1 MKTERARQL
10 ARLGLVG
17 IATLGLLAPTQ
28 TYAAKPDVRT
38 ESKAAM
44 REANGL
50 KLQEM
55 AEAEGALGVY
65 VDEATDEYVVVVPA
79 AGQSRFVAS
88 DSASL
93 GVPVR
98 VETRDIDAAT
108 TDRIGETLEAMAPDL
123 AGHAFGFG
131 FDPKSGKVILRS
143 DAPESAF
150 AAVLKTFPGKI
161 IFREAKFEQT
171 SMANDGQPH
180 WGGAKV
186 AVTGGGNVCTSGFAI
201 RFNASGG
208 RYMITAGHCFTNGQ
222 STSMGTAV
230 REAEAW
236 PYWDFEFI
244 KGHTV
249 AGYVY
254 DSSTHGRPVSNAS
267 NPTVGSTY
275 CTTGI
280 TSGVPCDWS
289 LKKLNQTLCNIGGFP
304 SGSCQHNLAEFRR
317 PSGTPVQPGD
327 SGGPLWFKYSSTAGI
342 RGVVSLHAYDAFE
355 GWNSYATQYQTIAD
369 YYRGVAIVP

>member
-1 MKTERARQL
+1 MNVERARQQ

-17 IATLGLLAPTQ
+17 IALLGLAATPN
-28 TYAAKPDVRT
+28 TYAATPDATRESQAAIREASGVKLT
-38 ESKAAM
+38 ALAESK
-44 REANGL
+44 
-50 KLQEM
+50 
-55 AEAEGALGVY
+55 GALGLY
-65 VDEATDEYVVVVPA
+65 MDEGTGEYVVVIPA
-79 AGQSRFVAS
+79 AAQSSFAVS
-88 DSASL
+88 DSVSL
-93 GVPVR
+93 GLPVR
-98 VETRDIDAAT
+98 VETRNIDAAT
-108 TDRIGETLEAMAPDL
+108 LDRMSSALEALAPKL
-123 AGHAFGFG
+123 GRQAFGFG
-131 FDPKSGKVILRS
+131 FDPESGNVVLKSE
-143 DAPESAF
+143 APESAF
-150 AAVLKTFPGKI
+150 AAIETTFPGRI
-161 IFREAKFEQT
+161 VFRAARFEQT
-171 SMANDGQPH
+171 SMDNDGQPH

-201 RFNASGG
+201 HFNNGG
-208 RYMITAGHCFTNGQ
+208 NFMITAGHCFTNGQ
-222 STSMGTAV
+222 QTNMGQAI
-230 REAEAW
+230 RESAAY

-244 KGHTV
+244 RNQTV

-342 RGVVSLHAYDAFE
+342 RGVVSLRAYDLFE
-355 GWNSYATQYQTIAD
+355 GWNSYATQYQTIAS
-369 YYRGVAIVP
+369 YYVGGAIIP